1 MLAIVNSSAT
11 MERQPEVP
19 NLMGVAILVI
29 SVPCCTVILPQTGSV
44 GKRGMDRG
52 VDCSPADDRGGGL
65 ISFGLAVLMRWL
77 VIGLLVSVGAL
88 LLVAGGVARH
98 VWRHR
103 RLLAEES
110 AEEAQRAQNLELDL
124 ALDLHETVESK
135 QDSIERPAR

>member
-1 MLAIVNSSAT
+1 
-11 MERQPEVP
+11 
-19 NLMGVAILVI
+19 
-29 SVPCCTVILPQTGSV
+29 
-44 GKRGMDRG
+44 
-52 VDCSPADDRGGGL
+52 
-65 ISFGLAVLMRWL
+65 MRWL

-98 VWRHR
+98 VWRQR